1 MFQEELGGQVSMNCQ
16 MTCVCSGRGFIF
28 VGDDAGRVHFLNR
41 RMEVKTLKLFEGD
54 VEQLL
59 QVNSSPNIPKIR
71 AVKQII
77 LLASPYI
84 NHLTIYTGTP
94 NKSSNMCWKGQHI
107 S

>member
-1 MFQEELGGQVSMNCQ
+1 MTILWKSSGNTFVQLNEKFYKLKNHFVFQEELGGQVSMNCQ

-59 QVNSSPNIPKIR
+59 QVNSCTNIPKIR
-71 AVKQII
+71 A
-77 LLASPYI
+77 
-84 NHLTIYTGTP
+84 
-94 NKSSNMCWKGQHI
+94 
-107 S
+107 

>member
-1 MFQEELGGQVSMNCQ
+1 MTILRKSSGKILYNLTKFFKIENHFVFQEELGGQVSMNCQ

-59 QVNSSPNIPKIR
+59 QVNSCTNIPKIR
-71 AVKQII
+71 AVELI
-77 LLASPYI
+77 
-84 NHLTIYTGTP
+84 
-94 NKSSNMCWKGQHI
+94 
-107 S
+107 